1 MDEKLN
7 VIICLPSLSI
17 GGAETMSSQLAKNID
32 KTKFNVSFIVNHS
45 RKDNRIMDILSS
57 DPELKVY
64 FLDEDKGISLR
75 AIRKM
80 NKLLKQL
87 KPDIIHTHLHSYP
100 YVALYAMRHKV
111 KILHTIHNMP
121 IFESKKSGRKIL
133 KFLFKHKYAIPVGIS
148 RIISQ
153 ETNELY
159 KITNTPTI
167 YNPVDVNK
175 FYCEKKQ
182 EHSDFTF
189 ITVGRMSEQKNQ
201 KLLLETFYEVRKER
215 PNIQLLFAGDG
226 VLKDGLVTLAN
237 KLDLD
242 NVKFLGNVTD
252 IEKYYAQSD
261 VFVLSSIYE
270 GLPMTILEA
279 MAAGLAIVSTDVGGV
294 KDIVTNNGLLVP
306 SGNLEALKKAMI
318 ELIDDKQKLLE
329 LSKNS
334 FDDAQKFDIK
344 EIARQY
350 EDLYCQYA
358 KKRRRLNE
366 KEYH

>member
-1 MDEKLN
+1 MDQKLN
-7 VIICLPSLSI
+7 VVICLPNLSI
-17 GGAETMSSQLAKNID
+17 GGAETMSSQLATNID
-32 KTKFNVSFIVNHS
+32 KTKFNVSFVVNHS
-45 RKDNRIMDILSS
+45 RKDNRIMDILAS
-57 DPELKVY
+57 DPELHVY

-87 KPDIIHTHLHSYP
+87 KPDVIHTHLHSYP
-100 YVALYAMRHKV
+100 YVSMYAMKHKV

-148 RIISQ
+148 NIIAK

-159 KITNTPTI
+159 KITDTPTI
-167 YNPVDVNK
+167 YNPVDVKK
-175 FYCEKKQ
+175 FASPAKK
-182 EHSDFTF
+182 EHSTFTF

-201 KLLLETFYEVRKER
+201 KLLLETFASVRKER
-215 PNIQLLFAGDG
+215 PNTKLIFAGDG
-226 VLKDGLVTLAN
+226 VLKDDLLVLAN
-237 KLDLD
+237 KLELD
-242 NVKFLGNVTD
+242 NVEFLGNVTN
-252 IEKYYAQSD
+252 IENYYAESD

-306 SGNLEALKKAMI
+306 SQNLEALKEAMI
-318 ELIDDKQKLLE
+318 SLIDNRQQLLE

-334 FDDAQKFDIK
+334 YNNAQKFDIK
-344 EIARQY
+344 EIAEQY
-350 EDLYCQYA
+350 EDLYRQYA
-358 KKRRRLNE
+358 KK
-366 KEYH
+366 KKAIK